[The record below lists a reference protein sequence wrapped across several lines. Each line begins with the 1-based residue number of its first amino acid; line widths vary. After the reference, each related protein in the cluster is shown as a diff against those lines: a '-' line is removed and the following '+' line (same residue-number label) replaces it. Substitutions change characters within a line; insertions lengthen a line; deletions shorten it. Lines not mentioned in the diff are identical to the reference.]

1 VLQEDGYARIIG
13 RIKNVIIRV
22 GDKIFPSEIEEF
34 LETHP
39 DVMEAQV
46 QSHIELFIGCNIQ
59 PSLGSW

>member
-1 VLQEDGYARIIG
+1 
-13 RIKNVIIRV
+13 VIIRV

-34 LETHP
+34 FETHP

-46 QSHIELFIGCNIQ
+46 RSLAYCNIQ